1 MGHGGHGGGHGH
13 GHERSPNDQRSDS
26 KNPTSQEYKDAM
38 DNRSDQIRENKE
50 AEREKEGKE

>member
-1 MGHGGHGGGHGH
+1 MGHGH
-13 GHERSPNDQRSDS
+13 GHEHERSPNDQRSDS

-50 AEREKEGKE
+50 AEKEEEEEDEE

>member
-1 MGHGGHGGGHGH
+1 MGHGHGH

-50 AEREKEGKE
+50 AEKQEEEEDEE